1 VSAPRRRRWLDVL
14 RRAAQREDAGELAT
28 PGEPTPI
35 DAALWS
41 AHGDAQRAVGDAAEK
56 AGRVVDA
63 AARHRV
69 ALNGASE
76 RAGAMVTHAE
86 GLTLAATRVGDALE
100 RLGVVALNA
109 GLEGARTAEP
119 QGKALLLLS
128 EEIRS
133 HVSRGAET
141 ARDLVSVVEELAS
154 ETGQIRKEI
163 EGARTA
169 AEETG
174 QAAESLGVSLGRAR
188 QALTDAERHLKRATG
203 IDPETARAMSLATE
217 HARGLLSALS
227 TLSTA
232 TQARPL
238 LLGALRPALAPLSR
252 LLRELWEEGGD
263 DEGARAT
270 SPPEEGGGALP

>member
-1 VSAPRRRRWLDVL
+1 MSAPRRRRWLDVL
-14 RRAAQREDAGELAT
+14 RRAAQREGDVDATA
-28 PGEPTPI
+28 PGEATPI

-41 AHGDAQRAVGDAAEK
+41 AHGEAQRAVGEAAET
-56 AGRVVDA
+56 AGQVADA
-63 AARHRV
+63 AARHRA
-69 ALNGASE
+69 ALDGASE

-133 HVSRGAET
+133 HVSRGTET
-141 ARDLVSVVEELAS
+141 ARDLVSVVEELAA

-163 EGARTA
+163 AGAREA

-174 QAAESLGVSLGRAR
+174 QAAESLGGALVRAR

-203 IDPETARAMSLATE
+203 IDPELARAMSLATE

-252 LLRELWEEGGD
+252 LLRELWEESSEED
-263 DEGARAT
+263 ARAA
-270 SPPEEGGGALP
+270 SSSGEGGGALP

>member
-1 VSAPRRRRWLDVL
+1 MSAPRRRRWLDVL
-14 RRAAQREDAGELAT
+14 RRAAQREGGPEASA

-41 AHGDAQRAVGDAAEK
+41 AHGEAQRAVGDAAEK
-56 AGRVVDA
+56 AGRVADA
-63 AARHRV
+63 AARHRA
-69 ALNGASE
+69 ALDGASE

-100 RLGVVALNA
+100 RLAVVALNA

-141 ARDLVSVVEELAS
+141 ARDLVSVVEELAA
-154 ETGQIRKEI
+154 ETGQIRKEL
-163 EGARTA
+163 EGARSA

-174 QAAESLGVSLGRAR
+174 QAAESLGGALVRAR

-203 IDPETARAMSLATE
+203 IDPEMARAISLATE

-238 LLGALRPALAPLSR
+238 LLGALRPALVPLSR
-252 LLRELWEEGGD
+252 LLRELWEEGD
-263 DEGARAT
+263 DEGSRANA
-270 SPPEEGGGALP
+270 PPGEGGGALP